1 MTLKTTTA
9 HSFDPVT
16 REYIL
21 PIKVYCDDQGNW
33 QLPDNTVMAAP
44 KREAGPLEALR
55 LSASGSA
62 WQVVPDY
69 RRCMLWDKA
78 TATPVA
84 NGLALGEQPPKGTT
98 HLPPL
103 QVELGAHQRCVWD
116 AKTGAWGLSPDYSS
130 ALLYEKAS
138 GALAAP
144 LLPGTA
150 LPDSL
155 TTTAPPDPAAGPWEF
170 DSATGGWARVQP
182 EPTPEAQPT
191 EAEQ

>member
-1 MTLKTTTA
+1 MTLNTTTA

-16 REYIL
+16 REYVL
-21 PIKVYCDDQGNW
+21 PVKVYSDGQGNW
-33 QLPDNTVMAAP
+33 QLPDSTVLVAP
-44 KREAGPLEALR
+44 KRQPGALEALR

-69 RRCMLWDKA
+69 RRCRLWDKA
-78 TATPVA
+78 TATPIV
-84 NGLALGEQPPKGTT
+84 NGLALGELPAKDTT

-103 QVELGAHQRCVWD
+103 QVAPGAHQCCVWD
-116 AKTGAWGLSPDYSS
+116 AKAGAWGLSPDYSS

-144 LLPGTA
+144 LPPGTA

-170 DSATGGWARVQP
+170 DSATGGWVRMQP
-182 EPTPEAQPT
+182 EPTPEAPPT
-191 EAEQ
+191 EAAQ